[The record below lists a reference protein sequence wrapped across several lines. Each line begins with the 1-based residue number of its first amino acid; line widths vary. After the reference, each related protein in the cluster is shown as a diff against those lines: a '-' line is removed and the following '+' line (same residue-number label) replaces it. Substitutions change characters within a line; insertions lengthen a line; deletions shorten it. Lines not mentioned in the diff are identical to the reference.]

1 MFPPMSAPRRAE
13 LPLRGGWPDGPM
25 SPLLVAVLAHVIALS
40 GVFLL
45 PMIGLTLPLMAVALI
60 EGVASAVIGRILR
73 LPAWWLPI
81 NVLFLP
87 AVLLVRNSELA
98 PAWYL
103 AGFCLLALFFW
114 STFRTRV
121 PLYLSSVQACER
133 LIALIPAN
141 GMARVLD
148 LGCGVGGVMRRG
160 ARARPKTQFTGL
172 ELAPLPAL
180 VAWWRMR
187 GVRNAAVVRGDF
199 WKHDLAGYDVVYAF
213 LSPVV
218 MQALWR
224 KARAEMKSGN
234 LFVSNSFDVEG
245 VKPDWVMSL
254 PGRDSHV
261 YVWRM

>member
-1 MFPPMSAPRRAE
+1 M
-13 LPLRGGWPDGPM
+13 
-25 SPLLVAVLAHVIALS
+25 LAHVIALS

-45 PMIGLTLPLMAVALI
+45 PMSGLSLPLGAIALI
-60 EGVASAVIGRILR
+60 EGGAAAAIGRMLR

-81 NVLFLP
+81 NALFLP
-87 AVLLVRNSELA
+87 AALLVLSSQIA

-103 AGFCLLALFFW
+103 VGFSLLTLLFW

-121 PLYLSSVQACER
+121 PLYLSSEQACER
-133 LIALIPAN
+133 LIELIPAR

-148 LGCGVGGVMRRG
+148 LGCGFGGVLRRG
-160 ARARPKTQFTGL
+160 AQARPDTQFTGL

-180 VAWWRMR
+180 VAWLRMR
-187 GVRNAAVVRGDF
+187 GVRNATVVRVDF
-199 WKHDLAGYDVVYAF
+199 WKRDLAGYDVVYAF

-224 KARAEMKSGN
+224 KARSEMKPGS
-234 LFVSNSFDVEG
+234 LLVSNSFTVEG
-245 VKPDWVMSL
+245 VSPDRVVCL
-254 PGRDSHV
+254 PGRDSRAL

>member
-1 MFPPMSAPRRAE
+1 MSAPRTAE
-13 LPLRGGWPDGPM
+13 LSTRAGWPNVPVP
-25 SPLLVAVLAHVIALS
+25 PLLLAMLAHVIALS

-45 PMIGLTLPLMAVALI
+45 PMIGLSLPLGAIALI
-60 EGVASAVIGRILR
+60 EGGAAAAIGRMLR

-81 NVLFLP
+81 NALFLP
-87 AVLLVRNSELA
+87 AALLVLSSQIA

-103 AGFCLLALFFW
+103 VGFSLLTLLFW

-121 PLYLSSVQACER
+121 PLYLSSEQACER
-133 LIALIPAN
+133 LIELIPAR

-148 LGCGVGGVMRRG
+148 LGCGFGGVLRRG
-160 ARARPKTQFTGL
+160 AQARPDTQFTGL

-180 VAWWRMR
+180 VAWLRMR
-187 GVRNAAVVRGDF
+187 GVRNATVVRVDF
-199 WKHDLAGYDVVYAF
+199 WKRDLAGYDVVYAF

-224 KARAEMKSGN
+224 KARSEMKPGS
-234 LFVSNSFDVEG
+234 LLVSNSFTVEG
-245 VKPDWVMSL
+245 VSPDRVVCL
-254 PGRDSHV
+254 PGRDSRAL